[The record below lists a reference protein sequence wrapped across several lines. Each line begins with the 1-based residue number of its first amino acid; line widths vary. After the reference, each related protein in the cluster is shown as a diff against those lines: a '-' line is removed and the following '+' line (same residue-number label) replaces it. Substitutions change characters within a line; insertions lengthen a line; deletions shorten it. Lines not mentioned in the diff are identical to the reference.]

1 MDGRVL
7 LARSLSDTPAAAAR
21 TPVEATDVER
31 NAEAWNLPRAP
42 RETGAREAPRA
53 HLEWQEFVAA
63 HFPNTRRHNLAAI
76 VAYGVHRSANRSAT
90 ESGAGA

>member
-7 LARSLSDTPAAAAR
+7 LARSLSDTPAEAAR
-21 TPVEATDVER
+21 TPVEATDSER

-42 RETGAREAPRA
+42 RETIAREAPRV

-63 HFPNTRRHNLAAI
+63 HFPKTRRHNLQAI
-76 VAYGVHRSANRSAT
+76 VAYGVHRSANRRTT
-90 ESGAGA
+90 EPGAA